1 MVYLTF
7 NYSYMN
13 GQINLIVN
21 GSTDAGS
28 GSTEAGVTA
37 RFLGLSK
44 TVDIATL
51 QKNLDDTMSGVS
63 QLFSDLQQKAVA
75 GWELEDVTVSLAISA
90 EGSIGIATAGVEAG
104 IEVTW
109 RPKQ

>member
-1 MVYLTF
+1 
-7 NYSYMN
+7 MN

-21 GSTDAGS
+21 GQ
-28 GSTEAGVTA
+28 TEAGVTA

-63 QLFSDLQQKAVA
+63 QLFNDLQQKAVS
-75 GWELEDVTVSLAISA
+75 GWELEGVTVSLSISA

-104 IEVTW
+104 IEVSW
-109 RPKQ
+109 RPRQ

>member
-1 MVYLTF
+1 ML
-7 NYSYMN
+7 NYYHME

-21 GSTDAGS
+21 GSTDAGM
-28 GSTEAGVTA
+28 TA

-44 TVDIATL
+44 TIDIDTL
-51 QKNLDDTMSGVS
+51 KKNLDDTLSGVS

-75 GWELEDVTVSLAISA
+75 GWELEGVTVSLSISA

-104 IEVTW
+104 IEVSFT
-109 RPKQ
+109 PKV